1 MLFIFKNSLK
11 GGDIIND
18 FLTRIVEVLKSNFPE
33 INIYNEESEQ
43 ALSKP
48 YFFAKI
54 LNSDEVKELNRRYKR
69 TVNFEISYVS
79 DSQNIN
85 GDCLNKADTLYEL
98 LEIVEVEAK
107 KYLALN
113 KNHEVK
119 DKTLYFRFQLTIS
132 LLKNIEENSM
142 KELEVDVNGK

>member
-1 MLFIFKNSLK
+1 M
-11 GGDIIND
+11 
-18 FLTRIVEVLKSNFPE
+18 LKSNFPE

-85 GDCLNKADTLYEL
+85 WDYLNKADTLYEL
-98 LEIVEVEAK
+98 LEIVEVEGK
-107 KYLALN
+107 KYPALN
-113 KNHEVK
+113 RNHEVK
-119 DKTLYFRFQLTIS
+119 DKTLYFRFQLKIS
-132 LLKNIEENSM
+132 LLKDIEENSM
-142 KELEVDVNGK
+142 KELEVDVHGK